1 MEKCINMFN
10 KLTFI
15 DKLNKELYIYIFK
28 LINKRLHL
36 VIADASSMCL
46 IFYLQTILGSF

>member
-15 DKLNKELYIYIFK
+15 DKFNKKLSIYIFL

-36 VIADASSMCL
+36 IIADASNMCL
-46 IFYLQTILGSF
+46 ILGSL